1 MPPRFSGR
9 RRRLLSAAALAAA
22 SGALPALAQGT
33 YPDRPVMLLVPNAAG
48 GPADNLARDFGQELS
63 KRIGQ
68 PVVVENA
75 AGASGAIAAQ
85 RVLHAAPDGY
95 TLLFGTTSDM
105 VVTPI
110 AVKSAGYS
118 VRDFTPIAKI
128 GVTQMTLVARASLGI
143 RSADEL
149 AQLARN
155 KPKAL
160 SVGTT
165 GNASLQ
171 AFATMALQRAAGIE
185 LLAVPYKGGALVMN
199 DLLGGQLDLGVITL
213 PGALPYVRSGKLT
226 MLGVLSDRRAS
237 AAPDLPTINESR
249 AFQGVSVE
257 IWAAIAGPAGLPQP
271 ALDRLGAAIKE
282 VLSDPAFSERR
293 ARNGDMPVPYQPP
306 SELGR
311 FLLAEDA
318 RFREL
323 ATGLQLQ

>member
-1 MPPRFSGR
+1 MPHRFSGR

-22 SGALPALAQGT
+22 SGALPAFAQGN
-33 YPDRPVMLLVPNAAG
+33 YPDRPVLLIVPNAAG

-68 PVVVENA
+68 PVVVENV

-85 RVLHAAPDGY
+85 RVLHAASDGY

-110 AVKSAGYS
+110 AMKSAGYS

-143 RSADEL
+143 RTADEL
-149 AQLARN
+149 AQLARA
-155 KPKAL
+155 KPKSL

-185 LLAVPYKGGALVMN
+185 LLPVPYKGGALVMN
-199 DLLGGQLDLGVITL
+199 DLLGGQLDLAVITL
-213 PGALPYVRSGKLT
+213 PGALPYVRSGKLNL
-226 MLGVLSDRRAS
+226 LGVLSDRRAS

-257 IWAAIAGPAGLPQP
+257 IWAAVAGPARLPQP
-271 ALDRLGAAIKE
+271 VVERLGAAIKE
-282 VLSDPAFSERR
+282 VLADVAFSERR
-293 ARNGDMPVPYQPP
+293 ARNGDMPALYQPP
-306 SELGR
+306 AELGR

-318 RFREL
+318 RFRDL